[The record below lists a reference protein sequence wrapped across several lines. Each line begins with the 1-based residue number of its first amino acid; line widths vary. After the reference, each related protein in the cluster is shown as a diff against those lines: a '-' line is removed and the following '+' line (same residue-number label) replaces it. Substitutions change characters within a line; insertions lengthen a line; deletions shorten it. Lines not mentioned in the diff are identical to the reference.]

1 MKIILDTHTGK
12 SIELTI
18 EELESLLKE
27 AQQISSLQKYFK
39 KETDWDEFKKAIE
52 KIPQPEPCPTYPWP
66 QNPDYPYGPTI
77 THYTSDEDTQL

>member
-39 KETDWDEFKKAIE
+39 EESEWDEFRKAIE

-66 QNPDYPYGPTI
+66 IYDKPII
-77 THYTSDEDTQL
+77 TCYASDEDGQSIL